1 MQALVIDDSRATRR
15 IVGQYLKDLGFEVLE
30 AGDGQQALDTLV
42 EHGLPDVVMV
52 DWNMPVMNGLD
63 FIKAVRAD
71 KANRDLPII
80 MLTTETEMERMA
92 LAFLA
97 GVNEYIMK
105 PFSRTMIE
113 EKLSILGIGV

>member
-15 IVGQYLKDLGFEVLE
+15 IVGQYLKDLSFEVLE

-63 FIKAVRAD
+63 FIKAVRAN

>member
-15 IVGQYLKDLGFEVLE
+15 IVGQYMKELGFEVLE
-30 AGDGQQALDTLV
+30 AGDGQQALDVLV
-42 EHGLPDVVMV
+42 QHGLPDVVMV
-52 DWNMPVMNGLD
+52 DWNMPVMNGLE
-63 FIKAVRAD
+63 FIKAVRAN

>member
-15 IVGQYLKDLGFEVLE
+15 IVGLYLKELGFEIIE
-30 AGDGQQALDTLV
+30 AGDGQQALDALV

-105 PFSRTMIE
+105 PFSRSMIE